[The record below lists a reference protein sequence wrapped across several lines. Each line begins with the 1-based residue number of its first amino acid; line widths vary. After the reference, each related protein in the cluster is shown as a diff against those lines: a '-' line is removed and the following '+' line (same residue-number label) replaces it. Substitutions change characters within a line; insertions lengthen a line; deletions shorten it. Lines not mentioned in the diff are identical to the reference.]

1 MSLRKSCR
9 VKTMSAD
16 PNRVAFDRIIAS
28 HPRIAG
34 VRPASEVIA
43 GMHSS
48 LILHAAPPTNWSDMS
63 DLMRGGMI
71 GAALFEGIAST
82 PEEVVER
89 AESGDIKFDARR
101 TMEQW
106 LEGLVR
112 LLHLFRS

>member
-1 MSLRKSCR
+1 MA
-9 VKTMSAD
+9 AD

-28 HPRIAG
+28 HPRITG

-71 GAALFEGIAST
+71 
-82 PEEVVER
+82 EVRNARPSIGGTGRGEDKMCACGLGRVR
-89 AESGDIKFDARR
+89 SGDA
-101 TMEQW
+101 
-106 LEGLVR
+106 LSGLT
-112 LLHLFRS
+112 LGASF